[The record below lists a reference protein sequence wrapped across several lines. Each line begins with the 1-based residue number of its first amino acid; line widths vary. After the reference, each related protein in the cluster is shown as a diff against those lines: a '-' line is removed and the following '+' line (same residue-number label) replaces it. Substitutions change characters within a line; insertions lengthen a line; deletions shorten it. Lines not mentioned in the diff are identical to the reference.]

1 MLNLSSKF
9 AEKAESY
16 ITLANGIFLLLLAV
30 SGNFVAETL
39 GCKTQYAL
47 SNNMYLKNLVIL
59 FMIYFTINFTSDDV
73 SHPLHTLQ
81 GTVIIWIFF
90 VLFSRMRP
98 MYTLAVIIL
107 LLITYILNNF
117 RKYYKATAP
126 PPKDDKSDPPPYGDS
141 ITDNAPN
148 AIYFLLVP
156 VYRPNHAAPAP
167 TTILT
172 RPDCS
177 IDGLPNAIYHM
188 TTLYNKNMYVVM
200 NTLGKI
206 RQAPIALAKCIIFA
220 YGFIPKSL
228 IEVSTSRST
237 CIFCL
242 GSAILTSLISSLIVL
257 SLSSILFFYSF
268 IFFLYMCF
276 KQIEIYFPFKR
287 YHIFDIA

>member
-98 MYTLAVIIL
+98 MYTIAVIIL
-107 LLITYILNNF
+107 LMITYILNNL
-117 RKYYKATAP
+117 RTYYKATAP
-126 PPKDDKSDPPPYGDS
+126 APQKDDKSVEMGQHKEEEQDKRQSALDKQL
-141 ITDNAPN
+141 
-148 AIYFLLVP
+148 FELQ
-156 VYRPNHAAPAP
+156 
-167 TTILT
+167 
-172 RPDCS
+172 
-177 IDGLPNAIYHM
+177 
-188 TTLYNKNMYVVM
+188 TL
-200 NTLGKI
+200 
-206 RQAPIALAKCIIFA
+206 
-220 YGFIPKSL
+220 S
-228 IEVSTSRST
+228 
-237 CIFCL
+237 L
-242 GSAILTSLISSLIVL
+242 GSASLL
-257 SLSSILFFYSF
+257 ILFGSMMYLMDKKREYGKKFRVLTF
-268 IFFLYMCF
+268 IFGVKKCDSL
-276 KQIEIYFPFKR
+276 E
-287 YHIFDIA
+287 